1 MSCRSEKKIYFCP
14 IQLFFPQKQ
23 KPMIKKYLDN
33 FRDFQREIWI
43 LTLITFINRA
53 GTMVIPFLSKYMKE
67 NLHFSYGQIGWV
79 MVFFGAGSIIGTW
92 LSGKL
97 SDKIGFYKV
106 MVFSLFASGVV
117 FIMLQYATTFE
128 QLCVGILVLTSIADM
143 FRPAMLVCLKTF
155 TTKENRARAYSLT
168 RAAINLGFLFG
179 PVLGGLIIMQMGYE
193 YIFYVDGATCILAI
207 IVFVLF
213 VKERKLEIKL
223 QREKVVSKV
232 SVIKDKPFMLHLI
245 ICLITG
251 ILFFQIFTTLPLYHK
266 ERFNMSEFDSGLLL
280 SLNGLLILLF
290 ELPIVN
296 YVSRKRINNHK
307 VISLGLLL
315 MASSFLLL
323 MFPWEAVLV
332 PMMIFMTAG
341 VMLTF
346 PFANSFAME
355 RSSEKQEGKYMA
367 AFTMS
372 YSFAHILSGKTGMEI
387 IEHAGYDS
395 NWLFMLVLG
404 AAGTVL
410 VFFLSRMVEKE
421 ELEQKVIPVETN
433 EHL

>member
-1 MSCRSEKKIYFCP
+1 
-14 IQLFFPQKQ
+14 
-23 KPMIKKYLDN
+23 MIKKYFDN
-33 FRDFQREIWI
+33 FKDFPKEIWI
-43 LTLITFINRA
+43 LTLVTFINRA

-67 NLHFSYGQIGWV
+67 NLEFSYSQIGWV
-79 MVFFGAGSIIGTW
+79 MVFFGAGSIVGTW

-117 FIMLQYATTFE
+117 FILLQYATTFE
-128 QLCVGILVLTSIADM
+128 ELCIGIFVLTSIADM

-155 TTKENRARAYSLT
+155 TTQDDRARAYSLT

-207 IVFVLF
+207 IVFMIF
-213 VKERKLEIKL
+213 VKEKKLPVKLKNHDKAIK
-223 QREKVVSKV
+223 KV
-232 SVIKDKPFMLHLI
+232 SVMKDRPFMLHLV

-296 YVSRKRINNHK
+296 YVSKNKINNHK

-315 MASSFLLL
+315 MATSFLLL
-323 MFPWEAVLV
+323 LFPWEAILI
-332 PMMIFMTAG
+332 PMMLFMTCG

-346 PFANSFAME
+346 PFANSFAMD
-355 RSSEKQEGKYMA
+355 RSNEMQEGKYMA

-372 YSFAHILSGKTGMEI
+372 YSFAHILSAKTGMEI
-387 IEHAGYDS
+387 IQNSGYES
-395 NWLFMLVLG
+395 NWMFMTVLG
-404 AAGTVL
+404 VAGTLL
-410 VFFLSRMVEKE
+410 VFKLSKMVEKE
-421 ELEQKVIPVETN
+421 ELKERMIPVESKEN
-433 EHL
+433 V

>member
-1 MSCRSEKKIYFCP
+1 M
-14 IQLFFPQKQ
+14 L
-23 KPMIKKYLDN
+23 KKYLNN
-33 FRDFQREIWI
+33 FKGFPKEIWI

-67 NLHFSYGQIGWV
+67 NLDFTYGQIGWV

-106 MVFSLFASGVV
+106 MVFSLFTSGIV
-117 FIMLQYATTFE
+117 FIFLQFATTFVE
-128 QLCVGILVLTSIADM
+128 LCIGILVLTSVADM

-155 TTKENRARAYSLT
+155 TSKENRARAFALT
-168 RAAINLGFLFG
+168 RAAVNLGFLFG

-207 IVFVLF
+207 LVFVFF
-213 VKERKLEIKL
+213 VKEKKITFKLKKHDTAHKKIL
-223 QREKVVSKV
+223 IRN
-232 SVIKDKPFMLHLI
+232 DHPFMLHLL
-245 ICLITG
+245 ICMITG

-266 ERFNMSEFDSGLLL
+266 VQFNMSEFDSGLLL

-296 YVSRKRINNHK
+296 YVIKNNIDNHK
-307 VISLGLLL
+307 VISIGLLL
-315 MASSFLLL
+315 MSSSFLLL
-323 MFPWEAVLV
+323 LLPWEWILV
-332 PMMIFMTAG
+332 PMMFFMTFG

-346 PFANSFAME
+346 PFANSFAMN
-355 RSSEKQEGKYMA
+355 RSYEFQEGKYMA

-372 YSFAHILSGKTGMEI
+372 YSLAHILGAKSGMEI
-387 IEHAGYDS
+387 IEREGYEY
-395 NWLFMLVLG
+395 NWLFMAVLG
-404 AAGTVL
+404 LIGSLL
-410 VFFLSRMVEKE
+410 VFKLFKMVEKE
-421 ELEQKVIPVETN
+421 ELNIDRKVDTIFLDE
-433 EHL
+433 

>member
-1 MSCRSEKKIYFCP
+1 
-14 IQLFFPQKQ
+14 
-23 KPMIKKYLDN
+23 MINKYLNN
-33 FRDFQREIWI
+33 FKDFPKEIWI

-67 NLHFSYGQIGWV
+67 NLHFTYSQIGWV
-79 MVFFGAGSIIGTW
+79 MVFFGAGSIFGTW

-106 MVFSLFASGVV
+106 MVFSLFASGIV
-117 FIMLQYATTFE
+117 FILLQYATSFE
-128 QLCVGILVLTSIADM
+128 SLCAGIFVLTSIADM

-155 TTKENRARAYSLT
+155 TTEDNRARAYSLT

-179 PVLGGLIIMQMGYE
+179 PVLGGLIIMQMGYQ
-193 YIFYVDGATCILAI
+193 YIFYIDGSTCILAI
-207 IVFVLF
+207 LVFMFF
-213 VKERKLEIKL
+213 VKENKLAIKVKN
-223 QREKVVSKV
+223 QDKTIKKV
-232 SVIKDKPFMLHLI
+232 SVLKDRPFMLHLI

-296 YVSRKRINNHK
+296 YVGRKKINQHK

-315 MASSFLLL
+315 MATSFLLL
-323 MFPWEAVLV
+323 MFPWEAILI
-332 PMMIFMTAG
+332 PMMLFMTCG

-355 RSSEKQEGKYMA
+355 RSNEMQEGKYMA

-372 YSFAHILSGKTGMEI
+372 YSFAHILSAKTGMEI
-387 IEHAGYDS
+387 IEHSGYET
-395 NWLFMLVLG
+395 NWLFMLSLG
-404 AAGTVL
+404 AVGTVL
-410 VFFLSRMVEKE
+410 VYMLSKMVEKE
-421 ELEQKVIPVETN
+421 DVKERMISADVN
-433 EHL
+433 ENN

>member
-1 MSCRSEKKIYFCP
+1 
-14 IQLFFPQKQ
+14 
-23 KPMIKKYLDN
+23 MIKNYFNN
-33 FRDFQREIWI
+33 FKGFPKEVWI

-67 NLHFSYGQIGWV
+67 NLEFTYSQIGWV
-79 MVFFGAGSIIGTW
+79 MVFFGIGSIIGTW

-106 MVFSLFASGVV
+106 MVFSLFASGIV
-117 FIMLQYATTFE
+117 FILLQYATTFE
-128 QLCVGILVLTSIADM
+128 SLCVGILILTSIADM

-155 TTKENRARAYSLT
+155 TKKEDRARAYSLT

-193 YIFYVDGATCILAI
+193 YIFYIDGITCILAI
-207 IVFVLF
+207 IVFMIF
-213 VKERKLEIKL
+213 VKEKKVPIKEHSL
-223 QREKVVSKV
+223 VKTQKV
-232 SVIKDKPFMLHLI
+232 SVMKDKPFMLHLV

-266 ERFNMSEFDSGLLL
+266 ERFNLTEFDSGLLL

-290 ELPIVN
+290 ELPIVG
-296 YVSRKRINNHK
+296 YVNRNKINNHK

-323 MFPWEAVLV
+323 LLPFEAVLV
-332 PMMIFMTAG
+332 PMMFVMTCG

-346 PFANSFAME
+346 PFANSFAMD
-355 RSSEKQEGKYMA
+355 RSHMQEGKYMA

-372 YSFAHILSGKTGMEI
+372 YSFAHILSAKTGMEI
-387 IEHAGYDS
+387 IQHSSYET
-395 NWLFMLVLG
+395 NWWFMTALG
-404 AAGTVL
+404 VAGTLL
-410 VFFLSRMVEKE
+410 VFRLSKMVEKE
-421 ELEQKVIPVETN
+421 ELNNATMVTVEVN
-433 EHL
+433 ERK

>member
-1 MSCRSEKKIYFCP
+1 
-14 IQLFFPQKQ
+14 
-23 KPMIKKYLDN
+23 MIKKYLDN
-33 FRDFQREIWI
+33 FKDFPKEIWI

-67 NLHFSYGQIGWV
+67 NLEFSYSQIGWV

-106 MVFSLFASGVV
+106 MVFSLFASGIV
-117 FIMLQYATTFE
+117 FILLHYATTFE
-128 QLCVGILVLTSIADM
+128 ELCVGILVLTTIADM

-179 PVLGGLIIMQMGYE
+179 PVLGGLIIMQLGYE
-193 YIFYVDGATCILAI
+193 YIFYVDGSTCILAI
-207 IVFVLF
+207 IVFMFF
-213 VKERKLEIKL
+213 VKEKKL
-223 QREKVVSKV
+223 QVKLKKHHENAVKKV
-232 SVIKDKPFMLHLI
+232 SVMKDKPFMLHLV

-296 YVSRKRINNHK
+296 YVSKNKINNHK

-315 MASSFLLL
+315 MATSFLLL
-323 MFPWEAVLV
+323 LFPWEAILI
-332 PMMIFMTAG
+332 PMMLFMTCG

-355 RSSEKQEGKYMA
+355 RSNEMQEGKYMA

-372 YSFAHILSGKTGMEI
+372 YSFAHILSAKTGMEI
-387 IEHAGYDS
+387 IQNSGYES
-395 NWLFMLVLG
+395 NWMFMTVLG
-404 AAGTVL
+404 MAGTLL
-410 VFFLSRMVEKE
+410 VFKLSKMVEKE
-421 ELEQKVIPVETN
+421 ELKERMIPVESN
-433 EHL
+433 ENN

>member
-1 MSCRSEKKIYFCP
+1 
-14 IQLFFPQKQ
+14 
-23 KPMIKKYLDN
+23 MIKKYFDN
-33 FRDFQREIWI
+33 FKDFPKEIWI

-67 NLHFSYGQIGWV
+67 NLEFSYSQIGWV

-106 MVFSLFASGVV
+106 MVFSLFASGIV
-117 FIMLQYATTFE
+117 FILLHYATTFE
-128 QLCVGILVLTSIADM
+128 ELCVGILVLTTIADM

-179 PVLGGLIIMQMGYE
+179 PVLGGLIIMQLGYE

-207 IVFVLF
+207 IVFMFF
-213 VKERKLEIKL
+213 VKEKKLPVKL
-223 QREKVVSKV
+223 NKHHEKAFSKV
-232 SVIKDKPFMLHLI
+232 SVMKDKPFMLHLV

-296 YVSRKRINNHK
+296 YVTKNKINNHK

-315 MASSFLLL
+315 MATSFLLL
-323 MFPWEAVLV
+323 LFPWEAILI
-332 PMMIFMTAG
+332 PMMLFMTCG

-355 RSSEKQEGKYMA
+355 RSYELQEGKYMA

-372 YSFAHILSGKTGMEI
+372 YSFAHILSAKTGMEI
-387 IEHAGYDS
+387 IQNSGYES
-395 NWLFMLVLG
+395 NWLFMTALG
-404 AAGTVL
+404 VMGTLL
-410 VFFLSRMVEKE
+410 VFKLSKMVDKE
-421 ELEQKVIPVETN
+421 ELKDRMIPVESN
-433 EHL
+433 EKN

>member
-1 MSCRSEKKIYFCP
+1 
-14 IQLFFPQKQ
+14 
-23 KPMIKKYLDN
+23 MIKKYLSN
-33 FRDFQREIWI
+33 FKDFPKEIWI

-67 NLHFSYGQIGWV
+67 DLMFTYSQIGWV
-79 MVFFGAGSIIGTW
+79 MVFFGVGSIIGTW

-97 SDKIGFYKV
+97 SDMIGFYKV
-106 MVFSLFASGVV
+106 MVFSLFASGIV
-117 FIMLQYATTFE
+117 FILLQYATTFE

-155 TTKENRARAYSLT
+155 TKKEDRARAYSLT

-193 YIFYVDGATCILAI
+193 YIFYIDGATCILSI
-207 IVFVLF
+207 IVFMFF
-213 VKERKLEIKL
+213 VKEIKVPKK
-223 QREKVVSKV
+223 EGNVVKSAQKV
-232 SVIKDKPFMLHLI
+232 SVIKDRPFMLHLV

-266 ERFNMSEFDSGLLL
+266 ERFNMTEFDSGLLL

-296 YVSRKRINNHK
+296 YVSRNKINNHK
-307 VISLGLLL
+307 VISFGLLL
-315 MASSFLLL
+315 MATSFLLL
-323 MFPWEAVLV
+323 LLPFEAVLV
-332 PMMIFMTAG
+332 PMMFVMTCG

-346 PFANSFAME
+346 PFANSFAMD
-355 RSSEKQEGKYMA
+355 RSHMQEGKYMA

-372 YSFAHILSGKTGMEI
+372 YSFAHILSAKTGMEI
-387 IEHAGYDS
+387 IHYSNYET
-395 NWLFMLVLG
+395 NWLFMMSLG
-404 AAGTVL
+404 VVGTLL
-410 VFFLSRMVEKE
+410 VFRLYKMVEKE
-421 ELEQKVIPVETN
+421 GVKNAAMATVEVK
-433 EHL
+433 EGK

>member
-1 MSCRSEKKIYFCP
+1 MLNNYLKNFKN
-14 IQLFFPQKQ
+14 FPK
-23 KPMIKKYLDN
+23 
-33 FRDFQREIWI
+33 EIWI

-67 NLHFSYGQIGWV
+67 TLDFSYSQIGWV
-79 MVFFGAGSIIGTW
+79 MVFFGIGSIMGTW

-106 MVFSLFASGVV
+106 MVFSLFASGIV
-117 FIMLQYATTFE
+117 FILLHYAKTFE
-128 QLCVGILVLTSIADM
+128 EMCLGILVLTTIADM

-155 TTKENRARAYSLT
+155 TTKENRASAYSLT
-168 RAAINLGFLFG
+168 RAAVNLGFLFG
-179 PVLGGLIIMQMGYE
+179 PVLGGLIIMQSGYE
-193 YIFYVDGATCILAI
+193 FIFYADGATCILAI

-213 VKERKLEIKL
+213 V
-223 QREKVVSKV
+223 REKQLPVKNSSDAVLIKNI
-232 SVIKDKPFMLHLI
+232 SVTKDKPFMLHLV

-266 ERFNMSEFDSGLLL
+266 EQFNMSEFDSGLLL

-296 YVSRKRINNHK
+296 YVSRNKINNHR
-307 VISLGLLL
+307 VIFVGLVL
-315 MASSFLLL
+315 MATSFLFLL
-323 MFPWEAVLV
+323 YPWEGMLI
-332 PMMIFMTAG
+332 PMMLFMTCG

-355 RSSEKQEGKYMA
+355 RSYEQREGKYMA

-372 YSFAHILSGKTGMEI
+372 YSFAHILSAKSGMEI
-387 IEHAGYDS
+387 IHYSGYET
-395 NWLFMLVLG
+395 NWVFMAILG
-404 AAGTVL
+404 VVGSLL
-410 VFFLSRMVEKE
+410 VFKLFAMVEKE
-421 ELEQKVIPVETN
+421 ELSKTTMIPIENTDMK
-433 EHL
+433 

>member
-1 MSCRSEKKIYFCP
+1 
-14 IQLFFPQKQ
+14 LPQK
-23 KPMIKKYLDN
+23 KLIMIKKYLNN
-33 FRDFQREIWI
+33 FKDFPKEIWI

-67 NLHFSYGQIGWV
+67 NLEFTYSQIGWV
-79 MVFFGAGSIIGTW
+79 MVFFGIGSIIGTW

-106 MVFSLFASGVV
+106 MVFSLFTSGIV
-117 FIMLQYATTFE
+117 FILLQYATTFQE
-128 QLCVGILVLTSIADM
+128 LCAGILVLTTVADM

-168 RAAINLGFLFG
+168 RAAVNLGFLFG
-179 PVLGGLIIMQMGYE
+179 PVLGGLIIMQMGYG

-207 IVFVLF
+207 IVFMFF
-213 VKERKLEIKL
+213 V
-223 QREKVVSKV
+223 REKKMPVKLKKHHEGFKKIS
-232 SVIKDKPFMLHLI
+232 IRKDHPFMLHLL
-245 ICLITG
+245 ICMITG

-296 YVSRKRINNHK
+296 YVIKNKINNHR
-307 VISLGLLL
+307 VIFIGLLL
-315 MASSFLLL
+315 MSSSFLLL
-323 MFPWEAVLV
+323 LMPWEAALI
-332 PMMIFMTAG
+332 PMMLLMTFG

-346 PFANSFAME
+346 PFANSFAMG
-355 RSSEKQEGKYMA
+355 RSYESHEGKYMA

-372 YSFAHILSGKTGMEI
+372 YSFAHIISAKTGMEI
-387 IEHAGYDS
+387 IQRSGYES
-395 NWLFMLVLG
+395 NWMFMSGLG
-404 AAGTVL
+404 IVGSLL
-410 VFFLSRMVEKE
+410 VFKLFAMVEKE
-421 ELEQKVIPVETN
+421 EVNTDRKVDAIF
-433 EHL
+433 LDD

>member
-1 MSCRSEKKIYFCP
+1 
-14 IQLFFPQKQ
+14 
-23 KPMIKKYLDN
+23 MIKKYLDN
-33 FRDFQREIWI
+33 FKNFPKEIWI

-67 NLHFSYGQIGWV
+67 NLEFTYSQIGWV
-79 MVFFGAGSIIGTW
+79 MVFFGAGSLIGTW

-106 MVFSLFASGVV
+106 MVFSLFASGIV
-117 FIMLQYATTFE
+117 FIFLQYATTFE
-128 QLCVGILVLTSIADM
+128 ELCVGILVLTSIADM

-155 TTKENRARAYSLT
+155 TTKDNRARAYSLT

-193 YIFYVDGATCILAI
+193 YIFYVDGATCILAVM
-207 IVFVLF
+207 VFVFF
-213 VKERKLEIKL
+213 VKDNKLSV
-223 QREKVVSKV
+223 KVKQHDNAIQKV
-232 SVIKDKPFMLHLI
+232 SVMKDKPFMLHLV

-266 ERFNMSEFDSGLLL
+266 ERFNMTEFDSGLLL

-290 ELPIVN
+290 ELPIVS
-296 YVSRKRINNHK
+296 YVTKNKINNHK

-315 MASSFLLL
+315 MSVSFFLL
-323 MFPWEAVLV
+323 MFPWEAILI
-332 PMMIFMTAG
+332 PMMVFMTCG

-372 YSFAHILSGKTGMEI
+372 YSFAHILSAKSGMEI
-387 IEHAGYDS
+387 IQHSGYES
-395 NWLFMLVLG
+395 NWVFMMALGLVGTILVFMLAKMVDKEDMK
-404 AAGTVL
+404 AG
-410 VFFLSRMVEKE
+410 M
-421 ELEQKVIPVETN
+421 IPVERSKDAII
-433 EHL
+433 

>member
-1 MSCRSEKKIYFCP
+1 M
-14 IQLFFPQKQ
+14 L
-23 KPMIKKYLDN
+23 KKYLNN
-33 FRDFQREIWI
+33 FKGFPKEIWI

-67 NLHFSYGQIGWV
+67 NLDFSYGQIGWV

-106 MVFSLFASGVV
+106 MVFSLFTSGIV
-117 FIMLQYATTFE
+117 FIFLQFATTFVE
-128 QLCVGILVLTSIADM
+128 LCVGILILTSVADM

-155 TTKENRARAYSLT
+155 TSKENRARAFALT
-168 RAAINLGFLFG
+168 RAAVNLGFLFG

-207 IVFVLF
+207 LVFVFF
-213 VKERKLEIKL
+213 VKEKKITFKLKKHDTAHKKIL
-223 QREKVVSKV
+223 IRN
-232 SVIKDKPFMLHLI
+232 DHPFMLHLL
-245 ICLITG
+245 ICMITG

-266 ERFNMSEFDSGLLL
+266 VQFNMSEFDSGLLL

-296 YVSRKRINNHK
+296 YVIKNNIDNHK
-307 VISLGLLL
+307 VISIGLLL
-315 MASSFLLL
+315 MSSSFLLL
-323 MFPWEAVLV
+323 LLPWEWILV
-332 PMMIFMTAG
+332 PMMFFMTFG

-346 PFANSFAME
+346 PFANSFAMN
-355 RSSEKQEGKYMA
+355 RSYEFQEGKYMA

-372 YSFAHILSGKTGMEI
+372 YSLAHILGAKSGMEI
-387 IEHAGYDS
+387 IEREGYEC
-395 NWLFMLVLG
+395 NWLFMAVLG
-404 AAGTVL
+404 LIGSLL
-410 VFFLSRMVEKE
+410 VFKLFKMVEKE
-421 ELEQKVIPVETN
+421 ELNIDRKVDTIFLDE
-433 EHL
+433 

>member
-1 MSCRSEKKIYFCP
+1 
-14 IQLFFPQKQ
+14 
-23 KPMIKKYLDN
+23 MIKKYLDN
-33 FRDFQREIWI
+33 FKGFPKEIWI

-67 NLHFSYGQIGWV
+67 NLEFTYSQIGWV
-79 MVFFGAGSIIGTW
+79 MVFFGMGSIIGTW

-106 MVFSLFASGVV
+106 MVFSLFASGIV
-117 FIMLQYATTFE
+117 FILLHYANTFE
-128 QLCVGILVLTSIADM
+128 ELCVGILILTSIADM

-155 TTKENRARAYSLT
+155 TEKEDRARAYSLT

-179 PVLGGLIIMQMGYE
+179 PVLGGLIIMQLGYE
-193 YIFYVDGATCILAI
+193 YIFYVDGLTCILAI
-207 IVFVLF
+207 IVFMIF
-213 VKERKLEIKL
+213 VKEKKIPVKIH
-223 QREKVVSKV
+223 KHHDKPKDKV
-232 SVIKDKPFMLHLI
+232 SVMNDKPFMLHLA

-266 ERFNMSEFDSGLLL
+266 ERYNMTEFDSGLLL

-296 YVSRKRINNHK
+296 YVSRNKINNHK

-315 MASSFLLL
+315 MATSFLLL
-323 MFPWEAVLV
+323 LMPYEAVLI
-332 PMMIFMTAG
+332 PMMFFMTCG

-346 PFANSFAME
+346 PFANSFAMD
-355 RSSEKQEGKYMA
+355 RSHRQEGKYMA

-372 YSFAHILSGKTGMEI
+372 YSFAHILSAKTGMEI
-387 IEHAGYDS
+387 IQNSGYES
-395 NWLFMLVLG
+395 NWIFMTVLG
-404 AAGTVL
+404 VVGTLL
-410 VFFLSRMVEKE
+410 VFRLSKMVERE
-421 ELEQKVIPVETN
+421 EGKNAAMVPLEINDNK
-433 EHL
+433 

>member
-1 MSCRSEKKIYFCP
+1 
-14 IQLFFPQKQ
+14 
-23 KPMIKKYLDN
+23 MIKKYLDN
-33 FRDFQREIWI
+33 FRDFPKEIWI

-53 GTMVIPFLSKYMKE
+53 GTMVVPFLSKYMKE
-67 NLHFSYGQIGWV
+67 NLQFSYSQIGWV
-79 MVFFGAGSIIGTW
+79 MVFFGCGSIIGTW

-106 MVFSLFASGVV
+106 MVFSLFASGIV
-117 FIMLQYATTFE
+117 FILLQYATTFE
-128 QLCVGILVLTSIADM
+128 ELCVGILVLTSIADM
-143 FRPAMLVCLKTF
+143 FRPAMLVCLKTY
-155 TTKENRARAYSLT
+155 TTPENRARAYSLT

-193 YIFYVDGATCILAI
+193 YIFYVDGITCIMAI

-213 VKERKLEIKL
+213 VKEQKMSVKLAK
-223 QREKVVSKV
+223 QDKVVKKV
-232 SVIKDKPFMLHLI
+232 SVMKDRPFMLHLV

-296 YVSRKRINNHK
+296 YVGRKKINHHK

-315 MASSFLLL
+315 MSTSFLLL
-323 MFPWEAVLV
+323 MFPWESVLV
-332 PMMIFMTAG
+332 PMMIFMTCG

-355 RSSEKQEGKYMA
+355 RSNDMQEGKYMA

-372 YSFAHILSGKTGMEI
+372 YSFAHILSAKTGMEI
-387 IEHAGYDS
+387 IEISGYDT
-395 NWLFMLVLG
+395 NWLFMLALG
-404 AAGTVL
+404 AVGTIL
-410 VFFLSRMVEKE
+410 VYMLSRMVEKE
-421 ELEQKVIPVETN
+421 DFKASVLSAEANKNV
-433 EHL
+433 

>member
-1 MSCRSEKKIYFCP
+1 
-14 IQLFFPQKQ
+14 
-23 KPMIKKYLDN
+23 MIKKYLDN
-33 FRDFQREIWI
+33 FKGFPKEIWI

-67 NLHFSYGQIGWV
+67 NLHFTYSQIGWV
-79 MVFFGAGSIIGTW
+79 MVFFGIGSIIGTW

-106 MVFSLFASGVV
+106 MVFSLFASGIV
-117 FIMLQYATTFE
+117 FILLQYATTFE
-128 QLCVGILVLTSIADM
+128 ELCIGILVLTSIADM

-155 TTKENRARAYSLT
+155 TEKEDRARAYSLT

-179 PVLGGLIIMQMGYE
+179 PVLGGLIIMQLGYE
-193 YIFYVDGATCILAI
+193 YIFYVDGVTCILAI
-207 IVFVLF
+207 IVFMFF
-213 VKERKLEIKL
+213 VKEKKIPVKQHNHDKPR
-223 QREKVVSKV
+223 VKV
-232 SVIKDKPFMLHLI
+232 SVMKDKPFMLHLL

-266 ERFNMSEFDSGLLL
+266 ERFDMTEFDSGLLL

-296 YVSRKRINNHK
+296 YVNRKKINNHK

-315 MASSFLLL
+315 MATSFLLL
-323 MFPWEAVLV
+323 LLPFEAVLI
-332 PMMIFMTAG
+332 PMMFFMTCG

-346 PFANSFAME
+346 PFANSFAMD
-355 RSSEKQEGKYMA
+355 RSHRQEGKYMA

-372 YSFAHILSGKTGMEI
+372 YSFAHILSAKTGMEI
-387 IEHAGYDS
+387 IQNFDYES
-395 NWLFMLVLG
+395 NWLFMTGLG
-404 AAGTVL
+404 VAGTVL
-410 VFFLSRMVEKE
+410 VFLLSKMVDKE
-421 ELEQKVIPVETN
+421 ELKDATMATIEVSNRK
-433 EHL
+433 